1 MRLERFIDRGVS
13 FTNVLILMV
22 YLSCTV
28 CFLQGK
34 VPLLSLEATHQLH
47 IFIFVLAITHVIFS
61 VTTMLL
67 GGAQV
72 CSFWHALQFKSRNLS
87 NFCCLFLT
95 VFNSS
100 DTPMETVGEWNS
112 ERERDSWKWCQDLAC
127 CSYFIAVP
135 HLHSK

>member
-1 MRLERFIDRGVS
+1 MFL
-13 FTNVLILMV
+13 FTYVLILMV

-47 IFIFVLAITHVIFS
+47 IFIFVMAITHVIFS

-72 CSFWHALQFKSRNLS
+72 CSFWHALQFSCNY
-87 NFCCLFLT
+87 FCCLFLT
-95 VFNSS
+95 VFYYS

-112 ERERDSWKWCQDLAC
+112 KRCSWKWYQDLAYY
-127 CSYFIAVP
+127 SYFIAVP
-135 HLHSK
+135 DLHLK